1 MSQWPLVQENERHRF
16 LQRSSERK
24 IKVKLEWNACLIIAF
39 KTRLKTVSNVEII
52 GNSFIVA
59 LKIYV

>member
-1 MSQWPLVQENERHRF
+1 M
-16 LQRSSERK
+16 
-24 IKVKLEWNACLIIAF
+24 IAF